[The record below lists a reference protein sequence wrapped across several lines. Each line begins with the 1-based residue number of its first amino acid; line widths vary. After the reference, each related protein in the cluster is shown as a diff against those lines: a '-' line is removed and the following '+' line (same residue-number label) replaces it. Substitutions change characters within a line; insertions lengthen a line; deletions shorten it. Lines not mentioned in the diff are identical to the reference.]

1 MIRRTFDA
9 SLVNGFLN
17 HPSIRPTVGGEG
29 FLDSTDLL
37 ADRRNVC
44 LISAG
49 GGMLFRWSGPGVFDT
64 HVFMAVRGQKAL
76 RITRDML
83 ACMGREFG
91 AQHLWALIPK
101 ASRNVQW
108 FARQCG
114 MQSLGPI
121 TAPDGEHQLFEMR
134 F

>member
-9 SLVNGFLN
+9 NLVNGFLN
-17 HPSIRPTVGGEG
+17 HHSIRPTVGGEG
-29 FLDSTDLL
+29 FLDSSDLL

-44 LISAG
+44 LVSAG

-64 HVFMAVRGQKAL
+64 HVFMAVRGRKAL
-76 RITRDML
+76 TLTKQML
-83 ACMGREFG
+83 AYMGSDFDAR
-91 AQHLWALIPK
+91 HLWAMIPA
-101 ASRNVQW
+101 ASRHVQW

-114 MQSLGPI
+114 MQALGPI